1 MRRAVAWLYDG
12 LGWGSDRK
20 RFRPPPLAITLEE
33 RSAAG
38 AVILMT
44 LLIMVAGPVSRG
56 HCEDWSRLRTVW
68 GGAAA
73 PHS

>member
-1 MRRAVAWLYDG
+1 MRRAVSWMYVARG
-12 LGWGSDRK
+12 GGDRK
-20 RFRPPPLAITLEE
+20 RFPSTPDLILEE
-33 RSAAG
+33 RNAVG
-38 AVILMT
+38 AVILIT
-44 LLIMVAGPVSRG
+44 LIMVAGPVSRG